1 MPITFDM
8 TTFKFTKVPLPL
20 AGTMHNPVLIDHTPL
35 EMALIHELAATKV
48 VLGKSNKELNNP
60 FIKLNCDVRAAE
72 QNSFEYQVHLQHDLI
87 FFHFHEANF
96 AESKEDYDR
105 LGLLLDEVNTIMNSS
120 QHDIENH
127 KKCAICM
134 VDVAK
139 KGLDWMWM
147 PCLL

>member
-48 VLGKSNKELNNP
+48 VLGKSNKELSNNA

-72 QNSFEYQVHLQHDLI
+72 QNSFEYQVYLQHDLI
-87 FFHFHEANF
+87 FFSF
-96 AESKEDYDR
+96 S
-105 LGLLLDEVNTIMNSS
+105 
-120 QHDIENH
+120 
-127 KKCAICM
+127 
-134 VDVAK
+134 
-139 KGLDWMWM
+139 
-147 PCLL
+147 